1 MTIKKEIFPTLDKK
15 KKLNPCSLTKEKVE
29 SHLLDIALFLDS
41 LQESR
46 ILLWTLGSGETQF
59 LDSSFLV
66 KPQKLYTLVFTSA
79 Q

>member
-29 SHLLDIALFLDS
+29 SHLLDIAIFLDS

-59 LDSSFLV
+59 LDSSLLV
-66 KPQKLYTLVFTSA
+66 KPQKLDTLVFTSA